1 MSDGTFRGDGL
12 TNNFKLGL
20 CAIASRLILNKC
32 CGHDTAKAFTGMLL
46 QLQLPA
52 VEYAMFMR
60 CLAALAAASLMGGC
74 AIHPVPEDVTG
85 LDTADIVKQ
94 IRCETRDAARRII
107 RERLEK
113 LATYGNNVAAQNLL
127 TEFTAEPEAMDDFNP
142 DLSFPGLE
150 NKQIRNFFKVVYST
164 AIAYSFNLTMD
175 ETNNLGSTLNFLGP
189 WQNLFTLGVTG
200 NANRSRQN
208 VRTFT
213 ITDKFGFLLRELN
226 TPKPSGQ
233 RYCDRRIVGPNYIYP
248 IAGQIGVY
256 NTVYTF
262 FQLSIFENLAPDKAG
277 AGSPAPPLADNLT
290 FTTGF
295 DLSATPKVVFAPV
308 KTSFQITDASVTGM
322 LSRKDTHQ
330 VTVGLAME
338 PTGAVALA
346 SLSGYVFSGAGL
358 SGQQI
363 AFGRPGGGQTVVLRR
378 ITATATSRAEQL
390 ALLVIDQLKS
400 RELQLIP
407 PPLQ

>member
-1 MSDGTFRGDGL
+1 MSDGSFRGDGL
-12 TNNFKLGL
+12 TNNFKPGL
-20 CAIASRLILNKC
+20 FASRLILNKC
-32 CGHDTAKAFTGMLL
+32 CEHDTAKAFIGMLL
-46 QLQLPA
+46 QLQPLA
-52 VEYAMFMR
+52 EEYAMYVR
-60 CLAALAAASLMGGC
+60 CLAALAAASLMAGC

-127 TEFTAEPEAMDDFNP
+127 TEFTAEPETMDGFNP

-164 AIAYSFNLTMD
+164 AIAYSFDLTMN

-189 WQNLFTLGVTG
+189 WQNVFTLGVTG
-200 NANRSRQN
+200 NGNRSRQN
-208 VRTFT
+208 QRTFT

-226 TPKPSGQ
+226 TPKPGGQ

-248 IAGQIGVY
+248 IAGEIGVY

-262 FQLSIFENLAPDKAG
+262 FQLSIFEDLEPGKAA
-277 AGSPAPPLADNLT
+277 AGSPAPPLADKLT
-290 FTTGF
+290 FTTTF
-295 DLSATPKVVFAPV
+295 DLSATPTVKFAPV
-308 KTSFQITDASVTGM
+308 KTSFQIIDATVPGK
-322 LSRKDTHQ
+322 LSRMDTHQ

-338 PTGAVALA
+338 PTGTVALA

-358 SGQQI
+358 SGPQVTL
-363 AFGRPGGGQTVVLRR
+363 GRPGVGQTVILHR

-407 PPLQ
+407 PPPQ